1 MNPKK
6 LSSSLRSIHE
16 NFFLLGFFVV
26 SIGSFGA
33 GIWISLSANHMTEL
47 QHAPIESRHGSE
59 TLLPLLETPEGW
71 PLLNPLPSPQEVWQ
85 CEVVVIGG
93 SLGGVAAAAHAMQSG
108 AHTCLIELTPWL
120 GGQISSQ
127 GVSAI
132 DESLV
137 MRDRQNFSSSWIQFK
152 HQIESQWIQL
162 PPWTGIQD
170 PISVAQ
176 FNACWVGDLCFPPL
190 AGAQA
195 AEDFLEQASQ
205 RSPGSRW
212 QTSVA
217 FKGAEF
223 DSTGTQITAI
233 YAVSRIPRQSSYI
246 PSGRLSKEL
255 HDWYG
260 WSSSQ
265 EFTKIPLRLQGI
277 PGRPFV
283 VIDATDT
290 GELVGWAGIP
300 HRLGSEGRETTQEIH
315 AAPADNPE
323 CTQAFTFPF
332 HLAIWDDQSQ
342 VLAQLETLETGWSK
356 KEHQQQFDLENFPVF
371 SGRSFFHYRRII
383 SHTKNDPFK
392 GIPAPKDI
400 TSVNWNRGN
409 DWGFMNPPLIMTQDT
424 ITQSGQRQNWLG
436 GLNYSALK
444 DAENH
449 ALLFGEWLMKTQSR
463 PNFPLT
469 YLSGSDS
476 LMGTK
481 SGLSLYPY
489 IREGRRILGRS
500 AYGQPEFFIREQ
512 DIRLNLSGRR
522 DFSTSAVA
530 ITHYAIDIHGCR
542 YRNWEPS
549 LSAQSAPAEEY
560 AVQPI
565 FIPLESLIPQRV
577 NNLLIGGKGIAVS
590 HIVNGATRTHY
601 GEWTI
606 GSAAGSLAGWVVQHP
621 ETLVSDLTR
630 YPRHSLKA
638 YLKQQGIRLHW

>member
-1 MNPKK
+1 MARKK
-6 LSSSLRSIHE
+6 
-16 NFFLLGFFVV
+16 
-26 SIGSFGA
+26 IGSDSQEVFLIAISVISLLSFGT
-33 GIWISLSANHMTEL
+33 GIWISLSAHHSAEL
-47 QHAPIESRHGSE
+47 QLNQPESTSGSE
-59 TLLPLLETPEGW
+59 SPLPLLQTPQGW
-71 PLLNPLPSPQEVWQ
+71 PLLHPLPRPQEVWE

-108 AHTCLIELTPWL
+108 SQTCLIELTPWL

-127 GVSAI
+127 GVSAM

-152 HQIESQWIQL
+152 QQIESQLIQL
-162 PPWTGIQD
+162 PAWTGIQD

-176 FNACWVGDLCFPPL
+176 LNKCWVGDLCFPPL
-190 AGAQA
+190 AGAEA
-195 AEDFLEQASQ
+195 AADFLEQASQ
-205 RSPGSRW
+205 GSPSSRW

-223 DSTGTQITAI
+223 DPTGTQITAI
-233 YAVSRIPRQSSYI
+233 HAVSRIPRQASYR
-246 PSGRLSKEL
+246 PSGQLSKEL

-265 EFTKIPLRLQGI
+265 VFTKIPIRLQGI

-332 HLAIWDDQSQ
+332 HLAIWNDHGKA
-342 VLAQLETLETGWSK
+342 LAQLADLETGWSK
-356 KEHQQQFDLENFPVF
+356 EEHRQQFDLEGFSVF

-383 SHTKNDPFK
+383 SHTKNNPFK

-400 TSVNWNRGN
+400 TLVNWNRGN
-409 DWGFMNPPLIMTQDT
+409 DWGFMNPALIMTQED
-424 ITQSGQRQNWLG
+424 ILRSGQRQNWLG
-436 GLNYSALK
+436 GLQYNALK

-449 ALLFGEWLMKTQSR
+449 ALLFAEWLMKTQSR
-463 PNFPLT
+463 PDFPLA

-476 LMGTK
+476 LMGTE
-481 SGLSLYPY
+481 SGLSMYPY

-500 AYGQPEFFIREQ
+500 TYDQPEFFIREQ
-512 DIRLNLSGRR
+512 DIHLRLSGRR
-522 DFSTSAVA
+522 DFRASSVA

-560 AVQPI
+560 DVRPI
-565 FIPLESLIPQRV
+565 MIPLESLIPQRLD
-577 NNLLIGGKGIAVS
+577 NLLIGGKGIAVS

-606 GSAAGSLAGWVVQHP
+606 GSAAGSLAGWVIQHP
-621 ETLVSDLTR
+621 EILVSDLTQ
-630 YPRHSLKA
+630 YPRNSLEDYFK
-638 YLKQQGIRLHW
+638 KQGIRLRW